1 MALFC
6 AGMDKTTI
14 QLLGRWKS
22 DELLRYLHA
31 QAFPVIA
38 HCAQLM
44 LHHGD
49 FAMVPNQPL
58 I

>member
-22 DELLRYLHA
+22 DELLQYLHA
-31 QAFPVIA
+31 QAFPVTA
-38 HCAQLM
+38 QCAQLM
-44 LHHGD
+44 LQHGD
-49 FAMVPNQPL
+49 FAMIPNQPL
-58 I
+58 P

>member
-22 DELLRYLHA
+22 EELLHYLHA
-31 QAFPVIA
+31 QAFPVSA
-38 HCAQLM
+38 RAAELM
-44 LHHGD
+44 LQHGN
-49 FAMVPNQPL
+49 FAMIPNQPL